1 MGMCKTEG
9 IAGPLDE
16 RLVAHQ
22 CLRSRRRCAIIIHY
36 VSTRVLLTDYKLY
49 SKAITSNMLGI
60 LHLTFSRPFIDD
72 PICSRNL
79 ANCFSVN
86 NGLLLY
92 TSKKIRSLYNL
103 LRSSTFLSIPRI
115 LKTYF
120 LLALSVNE
128 KYTMEPLFPVGYI

>member
-79 ANCFSVN
+79 ANCFSVMSVTPSFHFS
-86 NGLLLY
+86 GGCA
-92 TSKKIRSLYNL
+92 
-103 LRSSTFLSIPRI
+103 SSVSHES
-115 LKTYF
+115 
-120 LLALSVNE
+120 SVRPSCRMVNS
-128 KYTMEPLFPVGYI
+128 TP